1 MKITPLIRQVQGMI
15 LVSLQAT
22 FVGGPND
29 AEDKAN
35 ILAFGDPMVD
45 LTGGLFVDNN
55 TYLPQPA
62 TAVVQGITFTTT
74 VEGPAANQVSINFI
88 SAGQPDATAISV
100 TGNAITVDIYDTMT
114 ASYAITSVNITSS
127 TNAVLSV
134 ANTAGFVTG
143 APGVVSGLTG
153 GTNTQVN
160 GTWVIGTIVPNISV
174 AVTQVNG
181 GTWSTHGAASD
192 SGTLTTSSTRTT
204 ASVVALF
211 ANYAASTV
219 TTNGGTTLA
228 SGGSGV
234 GAAVTVDPLSFA
246 GGAASY
252 VQAFQFSFPASDLY
266 VGVTTQMQG
275 YTARFMTQLPPAP
288 RGIPE
293 EHWEYEHRYHP
304 HHGHHTHGSLDCVT
318 SDPQHA
324 ATFWIATIESRISDL
339 MVALRQRTPLGAQTD
354 ATV

>member
-1 MKITPLIRQVQGMI
+1 MQITPLIRQVQGMI
-15 LVSLQAT
+15 LVSLQAS
-22 FVGGPND
+22 FVGGPTD

-35 ILAFGDPMVD
+35 ILAFGDPMVN

-55 TYLPQPA
+55 TYPSQPA
-62 TAVVQGITFTTT
+62 VAVVQGITFTTT
-74 VEGPAANQVSINFI
+74 VQGPAANQVSINFI

-100 TGNAITVDIYDTMT
+100 TGNAITVDIYDT
-114 ASYAITSVNITSS
+114 
-127 TNAVLSV
+127 
-134 ANTAGFVTG
+134 
-143 APGVVSGLTG
+143 
-153 GTNTQVN
+153 
-160 GTWVIGTIVPNISV
+160 
-174 AVTQVNG
+174 
-181 GTWSTHGAASD
+181 
-192 SGTLTTSSTRTT
+192 TTTSTRTT
-204 ASVVALF
+204 ASVMALF

-234 GAAVTVDPLSFA
+234 RAAVTVDPISFA
-246 GGAASY
+246 GGAALYEQS
-252 VQAFQFSFPASDLY
+252 FQFNFPASDLY

-293 EHWEYEHRYHP
+293 EHWEYEHRHHP

-324 ATFWIATIESRISDL
+324 ATFWIATIESRISIL
-339 MVALRQRTPLGAQTD
+339 FAILRAKSPLGPQTPY
-354 ATV
+354 TV